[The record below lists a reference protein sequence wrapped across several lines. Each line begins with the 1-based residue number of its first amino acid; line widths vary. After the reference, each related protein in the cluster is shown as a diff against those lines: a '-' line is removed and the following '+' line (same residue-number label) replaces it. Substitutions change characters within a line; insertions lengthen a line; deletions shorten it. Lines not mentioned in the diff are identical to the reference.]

1 MKQHTTALLAL
12 ILVLAACTPDAGE
25 SSSTSAGST
34 DTSTTSTTASVRPS
48 TSTATNGRTVETV
61 RCDDAPDEISIV
73 CEVFDLIQ
81 DRYVDDVDGSKLAEF
96 ATIGVS
102 DLDGT
107 SSETG
112 LVCALP
118 TPSFA
123 DPCAGLPDKAET
135 STEGAEAIVR
145 GMASALDPNSVY
157 LDEES
162 VELIEEE
169 QQGQIEGIG
178 ALVTAEDSTTTDEN
192 PQCSIIS
199 ATCELIIVSV
209 ISDSPAEASGIQ
221 KDDRIIGVNGDD
233 IDGWTID
240 EVTATVRGP
249 AGSDVLLTM
258 LREDETFDVSI
269 TRAAVVI
276 PVVDSAVYDSVGYV
290 KLNVFSD
297 NADEQLEEAI
307 TELLESHI
315 DELVF
320 DLTNNPGGLLDTSIE
335 VVSLFLPDG
344 DVVVT
349 EGPND
354 NRTFEVSGDPLVPDD
369 IPITIIVNKGS
380 ASASEVVSAVLQERG
395 RALVVGEN
403 SFGKNTVQQR
413 FSLSN
418 GGAFKLT
425 IARWLTPDGL
435 DFGGTGVTPDIEV
448 EFSSELDQEAVAELA
463 ASFN

>member
-1 MKQHTTALLAL
+1 MKHLTTALLSL
-12 ILVLAACTPDAGE
+12 SLVLVSCTPDAGE
-25 SSSTSAGST
+25 STSTSETTTESST
-34 DTSTTSTTASVRPS
+34 TTSTPAVSPS
-48 TSTATNGRTVETV
+48 TSTADNGRTVETIG
-61 RCDDAPDEISIV
+61 CDDAPDEVTIV

-81 DRYVDDVDGSKLAEF
+81 RRYVDDVSETTLAEF
-96 ATIGVS
+96 AAIGVS

-107 SSETG
+107 TSASG

-118 TPSFA
+118 APIFA
-123 DPCAGLPDKAET
+123 DPCAGLPDQAED

-157 LDEES
+157 LDRES

-169 QQGQIEGIG
+169 QEGQIEGIG
-178 ALVTAEDSTTTDEN
+178 ALVTAEDSEITEGN

-199 ATCELIIVSV
+199 ATCELIIVST

-221 KDDRIIGVNGDD
+221 QDDRIIGVNGED
-233 IDGWTID
+233 IEGWTLD

-249 AGSDVLLTM
+249 AGTDVMLEM
-258 LREDETFDVSI
+258 LRGDETYDVSI

-276 PVVDSAVYDSVGYV
+276 PVVDSAVYGSVGYV
-290 KLNVFSD
+290 KLNLFSE
-297 NADEQLEEAI
+297 NADEQLEAAI
-307 TELLESHI
+307 TELLENDV

-320 DLTNNPGGLLDTSIE
+320 DLSDNPGGLLDTSIE
-335 VVSLFLPDG
+335 VVSLFLADG

-354 NRTFEVSGDPLVPDD
+354 NRTFDVSGNAIVPED
-369 IPITIIVNKGS
+369 IPVAIIVNRGS

-413 FSLSN
+413 FPLSN

-425 IARWLTPDGL
+425 IARWLTPGGL

-448 EFSSELDQEAVAELA
+448 EFSPDLDQEAVADLA